1 MFRDKGEPL
10 CRKVRGM
17 LSEYIDNSLNSENK
31 SLVERHLQTCE
42 ACSKELESLR
52 MTVQL
57 LHRMPEVSVPRSF
70 TVTVPQPR
78 RESAFGPSS
87 LRWLRPATAFVA
99 VALVVLLMG
108 DFLHGFENNI
118 GVNSGPGNVTLSG
131 SGFQLAPSPA
141 AAEQQTMVA
150 VPGIMGQMSLATAKA
165 VGYTDYTIVS
175 SSAATEQQTMVTV
188 LGIMGQM
195 SLDTAKAVGYKD
207 YTVVRSGASSAVSQP
222 EAQPIPSV
230 LGNEGNEVPTGAT
243 AMAQGEAGVGWPLR
257 QTEIGLG
264 AVVFV
269 LLALII
275 FARRQRRKGVG
286 AR

>member
-17 LSEYIDNSLNSENK
+17 LSEYIDSSLSSENK
-31 SLVERHLQTCE
+31 SVVERHLQTCE

-57 LHRMPEVSVPRSF
+57 LHRVSEVPAPRSF

-87 LRWLRPATAFVA
+87 LRWLRPATAIVA

-108 DFLHGFENNI
+108 DFLHGFENNV
-118 GVNSGPGNVTLSG
+118 GVNDGPGNVTLSG
-131 SGFQLAPSPA
+131 SGFQLAPSS
-141 AAEQQTMVA
+141 AAEQQPMVA
-150 VPGIMGQMSLATAKA
+150 VPGVMGQMSLATAKA
-165 VGYTDYTIVS
+165 VGYTDYT
-175 SSAATEQQTMVTV
+175 V
-188 LGIMGQM
+188 LP
-195 SLDTAKAVGYKD
+195 SPP
-207 YTVVRSGASSAVSQP
+207 VSQAI
-222 EAQPIPSV
+222 AQPVPSV
-230 LGNEGNEVPTGAT
+230 PGNEEITGDGLVA
-243 AMAQGEAGVGWPLR
+243 AQGEAGVGWPLR

-264 AVVFV
+264 ASVFV

-275 FARRQRRKGVG
+275 FARRQRKGRVTVK
-286 AR
+286 